1 MTSRPRPPERLEK
14 TLARVAREQGVDQ
27 ERLRRWVSFLAI
39 CGLLERALAGGIL
52 GAYHLKGGVAMELR
66 FAQQA
71 RATKDL
77 DLGIDTTRANRLQT
91 LSAALNLGFDQFTFR
106 VKAQTRDMEQADTI
120 RVQVALQY
128 KTRSWQTIDVDLGP
142 AQLDHIDL
150 IAPRVH
156 GLAELGIPVVSP
168 VRCLRLA
175 DQVAQKLHACTGPFS
190 AGRARD
196 VLDILLIDTLGELD
210 YSEAEK
216 SARGIFDERSTHGF
230 PPDATIPPEWGPE
243 LEALARDLGFPIKTA
258 SEMQQRFREFV
269 GMLVRAGDA

>member
-1 MTSRPRPPERLEK
+1 M
-14 TLARVAREQGVDQ
+14 
-27 ERLRRWVSFLAI
+27 
-39 CGLLERALAGGIL
+39 ERALAEGIL

-66 FAQQA
+66 FAQRA

-77 DLGIDTTRANRLQT
+77 DLGIDAMRTNRLQT

-106 VKAQTRDMEQADTI
+106 IKAQTRDMEQADTI

-142 AQLDHIDL
+142 AKLDNIDL
-150 IAPRVH
+150 IAPQVH
-156 GLAELGIPVVSP
+156 GLAELGIHVVSP

-196 VLDILLIDTLGELD
+196 ILDILLIDTLGQLN
-210 YSEAEK
+210 YAEAGNA
-216 SARGIFDERSTHGF
+216 ARRIFEERATHEF
-230 PPDATIPPEWGPE
+230 PPNTTIRSEWSPE
-243 LEALARDLGFPIKTA
+243 LEALARDLGFPIRTV
-258 SEMQQRFREFV
+258 SDMQERFSEFV
-269 GMLVRAGDA
+269 ETLVRASEHHA